1 MQITYTWRI
10 LGVNTYTEYQGQADV
25 IFACQWELTG
35 TTENGASAWV
45 WDRIGFTCTPHE
57 GWIARHQVTEDTL
70 IGWVQDEL
78 GEQRIGE
85 IKMQIEQMLNQPI
98 A

>member
-45 WDRIGFTCTPHE
+45 WDRIGFTCTPHDGFIQRNE
-57 GWIARHQVTEDTL
+57 VTDDVL
-70 IGWVQDEL
+70 VAWVQAEL